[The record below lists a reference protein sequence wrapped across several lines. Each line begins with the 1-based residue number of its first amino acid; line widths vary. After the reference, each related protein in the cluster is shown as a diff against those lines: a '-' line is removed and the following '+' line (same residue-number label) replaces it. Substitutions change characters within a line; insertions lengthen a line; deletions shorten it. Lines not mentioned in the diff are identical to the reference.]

1 MLTFALVMLP
11 VLTQGTVSAFL
22 AIALPKLQKPNPT
35 GLIIDMYQVSW
46 LGSIIGHSYTGK
58 TELISDLEWAR
69 EGGRLEAFP
78 VVEYRAVLGEVEE
91 ILVDARRYCL
101 SCCDFSYCRS
111 SSPCLISIIS
121 VSGPAGFAGVLLVS
135 FMIRWNVKNKYCV

>member
-1 MLTFALVMLP
+1 MEVLP
-11 VLTQGTVSAFL
+11 L
-22 AIALPKLQKPNPT
+22 
-35 GLIIDMYQVSW
+35 
-46 LGSIIGHSYTGK
+46 
-58 TELISDLEWAR
+58 
-69 EGGRLEAFP
+69 
-78 VVEYRAVLGEVEE
+78 VEYRAVLGEVEE

-135 FMIRWNVKNKYCV
+135 FMIRWNLKNKYCV